1 MDHRFLA
8 LTLTLAA
15 FSVKPALAL
24 YVQATPPA
32 GWATG
37 TAGNAPFS
45 WAGTANPAATYSG
58 RDIRAMASINM
69 QGRSHSLASS
79 FKLAPNASR
88 IAAAFVMANPYIRT
102 AATVAGWLGLA
113 GLFYDPISGLWK
125 SGNVDFPVSTGLLY
139 YLYSDPNT
147 FYPTAQAA
155 CQHFAARQI
164 SLNPDTRRNAV
175 AHPNGE
181 NCVVTYEWRYSSSD
195 TNWTTGSNSTSV
207 QTRQCPTGWY
217 VTPAGCVQTP
227 QPKTVTPEQ
236 AVEEIIKHPMPA
248 DLPRHIPTPLPVEAP
263 EIEPVF
269 IPTGDPVPNPSFDP
283 SKAPSPS
290 NPPAAQP
297 GVEVRPAPLPGNP
310 WQVDVVPVN
319 RPIPDPTV
327 VPDRNPVPLPNPNG
341 PGNGDPPE
349 NTPRESDLCEK
360 YPNILA
366 CQELKHEEDDTKLPT
381 KAIEFEFNPIP
392 GFQGTKTCPAFP
404 NVGNMLGGKQISW
417 QPFCDSLAKISNLL
431 LAFAWASA
439 AFIMLG
445 YGRGD

>member
-8 LTLTLAA
+8 LTVALTA
-15 FSVKPALAL
+15 FCAKPALAG
-24 YVQATPPA
+24 YAQAAPPA
-32 GWATG
+32 GWSPGGGAGGSFTG
-37 TAGNAPFS
+37 TKAANSATFLGSTVSTNASLNVAGRTASIPASMRFAANAPRM
-45 WAGTANPAATYSG
+45 A
-58 RDIRAMASINM
+58 AMAI
-69 QGRSHSLASS
+69 
-79 FKLAPNASR
+79 
-88 IAAAFVMANPYIRT
+88 MANPYMRA
-102 AATVAGWLGLA
+102 AATVATWLGLA
-113 GLFYDPISGLWK
+113 GLAYDAASGLW
-125 SGNVDFPVSTGLLY
+125 SVPDTSAQQSDGQEYFIQYYEHAGYHASPSAACSAALPLVQAAMPTSSVVPTGVTSTQC
-139 YLYSDPNT
+139 LYSITNR
-147 FYPTAQAA
+147 FGEVSNGANNVFSRGSA
-155 CQHFAARQI
+155 CP
-164 SLNPDTRRNAV
+164 S
-175 AHPNGE
+175 
-181 NCVVTYEWRYSSSD
+181 
-195 TNWTTGSNSTSV
+195 
-207 QTRQCPTGWY
+207 GWY
-217 VTPAGCVQTP
+217 VTGAGCVQTP
-227 QPKTVTPEQ
+227 QPKTVTPDE

-248 DLPRHIPTPLPVEAP
+248 DLPRHIPTPLPVDPP
-263 EIEPVF
+263 EIQPVF

-297 GVEVRPAPLPGNP
+297 GVEVRPAPLPGSP

-341 PGNGDPPE
+341 NGDPPE

-366 CQELKHEEDDTKLPT
+366 CQELNHEEDDTKLPT

-392 GFQGTKTCPAFP
+392 GFQGSKTCPAFP
-404 NVGNMLGGKQISW
+404 NVGNLLGGKQISW

-445 YGRGD
+445 YGRSD

>member
-8 LTLTLAA
+8 LTLALAA
-15 FSVKPALAL
+15 FCAKPAFAL

-45 WAGTANPAATYSG
+45 WAGTANPSATYTGSQ
-58 RDIRAMASINM
+58 IRAMASINM
-69 QGRSHSLASS
+69 QGRSHAIASS
-79 FKLAPNASR
+79 FKLAPNAAR
-88 IAAAFVMANPYIRT
+88 VAATAIMANPYVRT
-102 AATVAGWLGLA
+102 AATVALWLGLA
-113 GLFYDPISGLWK
+113 SLAYDPLSGLWTQPDG
-125 SGNVDFPVSTGLLY
+125 SFAPSTGRE
-139 YLYSDPNT
+139 YLAAGQWHGTSD
-147 FYPTAQAA
+147 AA
-155 CQHFAARQI
+155 CQ
-164 SLNPDTRRNAV
+164 SLI
-175 AHPNGE
+175 G
-181 NCVVTYEWRYSSSD
+181 YSSMVPAGSD
-195 TNWTTGSNSTSV
+195 FLGYTHNSSNGSCLF
-207 QTRQCPTGWY
+207 QTYYSSGAVRGNPSLTIQHRESSCPSGWY
-217 VTPAGCVQTP
+217 ITAAGCVQTP
-227 QPKTVTPEQ
+227 PPKTLTQEQ
-236 AVEEIIKHPMPA
+236 AVEEITKHPMPA
-248 DLPRHIPTPLPVEAP
+248 DLPRHIPTPLPVESP
-263 EIEPVF
+263 EIQPVF

-297 GVEVRPAPLPGNP
+297 GVEVRPAPLPGSP

-327 VPDRNPVPLPNPNG
+327 VPDRNPVPLPNPNN

-360 YPNILA
+360 YPTILA
-366 CQELKHEEDDTKLPT
+366 CQELKHEEDDIKLPT

-392 GFQGTKTCPAFP
+392 GFQGSKTCPAFP
-404 NVGNMLGGKQISW
+404 NVGNLLGGKQISW

-445 YGRGD
+445 YGRSD